1 MRNSPSDFYANPY
14 LVYDVLCET
23 EIVGLTLGGSYF
35 LDRHV
40 DLVRAYQDAQTFSS
54 VKRVEFE
61 PKYGATSPLFEHH
74 TTRLVFNGPP
84 LHMRVR
90 DRMKGA
96 LTRRAIAG
104 MESSL
109 ITLVDS
115 RLDDLQTKG
124 GVDLIEDFASAISV
138 EVIDNLLDVS
148 QPDRAQLRGWS
159 LAILGALEPRLTN
172 GQEALSNSSVHEF
185 INYRRTLV
193 TNRRK
198 NPGDP

>member
-1 MRNSPSDFYANPY
+1 M
-14 LVYDVLCET
+14 
-23 EIVGLTLGGSYF
+23 
-35 LDRHV
+35 
-40 DLVRAYQDAQTFSS
+40 
-54 VKRVEFE
+54 
-61 PKYGATSPLFEHH
+61 YGATFPLFEHH
-74 TTRLVFNGPP
+74 TTRLVFNDPP
-84 LHMRVR
+84 LHARVR

-96 LTRRAIAG
+96 LTQRAIAG

-148 QPDRAQLRGWS
+148 QADRAQLRGWS

-172 GQEALSNSSVHEF
+172 GQEALSNSSVNEF

-198 NPGDP
+198 NPGDPQNDVLTRLIGHNVGGKKLSETELLQNCVFILNAGH